1 MPHQFQ
7 QGAHDLSSY
16 CATSLSVGNLSIC
29 ERISFGCRLAGR
41 RSLDDRLRYA
51 TQAKVA
57 CDRFLLAYL
66 SRLQA
71 RHLFAE
77 LMKDLRCPAIA
88 PGLNHSSTFPM
99 QGIRHQESRCISQ
112 VLLLVDD

>member
-57 CDRFLLAYL
+57 FDRFLLAYL
-66 SRLQA
+66 RRLQA
-71 RHLFAE
+71 RHLLAE
-77 LMKDLRCPAIA
+77 LMKDFRGPTITPSLDHA
-88 PGLNHSSTFPM
+88 PTFPM
-99 QGIRHQESRCISQ
+99 QRI
-112 VLLLVDD
+112 